1 MSDAKDRVKNAIDAG
16 AEKAKEATE
25 KVADKSSEAAKE
37 VGEGVHDAG
46 KKIADPVSAGGLTAV
61 SSSAVVRAAE
71 AAGEYGEHAGELVQ
85 QSYRHAVRVVG
96 NRPGPA
102 VLAAFSIGIVVG
114 VVLVSAM
121 RR

>member
-1 MSDAKDRVKNAIDAG
+1 MSDAQDKLRNAIDAA
-16 AEKAKEATE
+16 AEKAREVTE
-25 KVADKSSEAAKE
+25 KVADKSSEAEKE
-37 VGEGVHDAG
+37 VGQAVHDAG

-61 SSSAVVRAAE
+61 GSSAVARAAGV
-71 AAGEYGEHAGELVQ
+71 AGDYGEHAGELVQ
-85 QSYRHAVRVVG
+85 HGYRHAVRVVG
-96 NRPGPA
+96 DRPGSA